1 MNFTDDKVIENYN
14 KIHRNLQ
21 NKLRKVQLRK
31 QIINIIRYEN
41 KQQNQQNRTYM
52 AQ

>member
-21 NKLRKVQLRK
+21 NKLKKVQLRK
-31 QIINIIRYEN
+31 QTIKFI
-41 KQQNQQNRTYM
+41 T
-52 AQ
+52 